1 MGNRLA
7 RLAILA
13 VAVGTLGSP
22 ALAAGKG
29 QNTRKPTVKPAA
41 APPESGTW
49 RVTVVPE
56 SSAAASGEKEFD
68 DTLVLGKGKFKS
80 TACVLHGFGP
90 AAYTVLAG
98 TWLANVQSQQEG
110 ETHWHAEVSG
120 DAISGKMT
128 WTKPDGT
135 ALNYSFSGA
144 RAGGQGTQTQ
154 KPH

>member
-13 VAVGTLGSP
+13 VVLGTLGSP
-22 ALAAGKG
+22 VPAAGKV
-29 QNTRKPTVKPAA
+29 QKPRKPTVKPAA

-56 SSAAASGEKEFD
+56 SSAAARGEKEFD
-68 DTLVLGKGKFKS
+68 DSLVLSKGKFKS
-80 TACVLHGFGP
+80 TACVPYGFGT

-98 TWLANVQSQQEG
+98 TWLADVESQKEG
-110 ETHWHAEVSG
+110 KTHWHAEVSG
-120 DAISGKMT
+120 DSISGKMT

-154 KPH
+154 KSH